1 MDKGL
6 GRRVC
11 RRPLGPRIRNLKRK
25 GQEIVASTSIAIREN
40 SFYWVPF
47 STALFLC
54 VCWLPRRLCS
64 SWTWNSM
71 GVATIAIAKNS
82 NKFIFNFSYPINVSR
97 AHTLHNSSH
106 ETPLKSIKMKSCTS
120 TEKKLTASLDRLIN
134 LIAAALIIDNL
145 SI

>member
-1 MDKGL
+1 
-6 GRRVC
+6 
-11 RRPLGPRIRNLKRK
+11 
-25 GQEIVASTSIAIREN
+25 
-40 SFYWVPF
+40 
-47 STALFLC
+47 
-54 VCWLPRRLCS
+54 
-64 SWTWNSM
+64 M